1 MENPSFF
8 YSIQVDSEG
17 QMTNFFWADAKSR
30 MDYYYFGDVVCFDPT
45 YSTNKYD
52 MPFVPIVG
60 VNHHYQ
66 TVLFGGALLYYESE
80 DSFEWVMKTWMR
92 AMHGKAP
99 KVILTDQESAIGG
112 AIAHV
117 LPGTRHRYCLWHICR
132 NAMKN
137 LSNVSKEFVSEFNNC
152 LYGYETV
159 EQFEL
164 GWATMLKNHNL
175 DKNKWLS
182 TLYNKREHWASVYTR
197 NVFCADM
204 YTTQRS
210 ESINS
215 YFDGFLRRD
224 MPLCEFVRQYVR
236 AVVARREAK
245 NNMDYETIYTK
256 PVLRFRMCIEE
267 DATLVY
273 TKIIF
278 TKFQE
283 QLTECFSYS
292 HERVNKSGTLSTYQV
307 SRVGYAHKHRT
318 VIFDSFNKSAQ
329 CSCLLY
335 EFAGYLCR
343 HILKVFVVENVQN
356 LPTQHVLKRW
366 TKDAKFGPVV
376 FDQGEE
382 IVVDCQDMV
391 TVRYNKLCQDA
402 INIAVK
408 GSTSIS
414 VYNVAVQALHKALK
428 EIEEAIKSSQ
438 VNPDGQPDVT
448 QYEDITRQEEIV
460 ENRPNFRRPLKEPL
474 IVKRKGKPGRRK
486 SWVDALNRKP
496 KNKET
501 KGKRGSGSSPRLPAV
516 ELEIANSQ
524 DKQPRKRKKNKS
536 VALVNTNSQDK
547 NKRKE
552 KKSSNKGSFTEI
564 SSHQPEN
571 ADIRH
576 QPNEIDLNIDLTGH
590 SWVIFFSYI

>member
-1 MENPSFF
+1 
-8 YSIQVDSEG
+8 
-17 QMTNFFWADAKSR
+17 MT
-30 MDYYYFGDVVCFDPT
+30 
-45 YSTNKYD
+45 
-52 MPFVPIVG
+52 
-60 VNHHYQ
+60 
-66 TVLFGGALLYYESE
+66 
-80 DSFEWVMKTWMR
+80 
-92 AMHGKAP
+92 AMHDKAP
-99 KVILTDQESAIGG
+99 EVILTDQESAIGG

-117 LPGTRHRYCLWHICR
+117 LP
-132 NAMKN
+132 
-137 LSNVSKEFVSEFNNC
+137 EFVSEFNNC
-152 LYGYETV
+152 QTV

-182 TLYNKREHWASVYTR
+182 TLYNKREHWASLYTR
-197 NVFCADM
+197 DVFCADM

-224 MPLCEFVRQYVR
+224 MPLCEFFRQYVK
-236 AVVARREAK
+236 AVVARKEAE
-245 NNMDYETIYTK
+245 NDMDYETIYTK

-267 DATLVY
+267 EAALVY

-292 HERVNKSGTLSTYQV
+292 HERVNKSGTLSTYHV

-335 EFAGYLCR
+335 EIAGYLCR

-382 IVVDCQDMV
+382 IVADCQDMV
-391 TVRYNKLCQDA
+391 TVRYSKFCQDA

-408 GSTSIS
+408 GSTSIP

-460 ENRPNFRRPLKEPL
+460 ENQPNFRRPLKEPP

-486 SWVDALNRKP
+486 
-496 KNKET
+496 
-501 KGKRGSGSSPRLPAV
+501 LPTV
-516 ELEIANSQ
+516 ELEITNSQ
-524 DKQPRKRKKNKS
+524 DKQPKKRKKNKS
-536 VALVNTNSQDK
+536 VALINTNSQDK
-547 NKRKE
+547 QQKKRK
-552 KKSSNKGSFTEI
+552 KILRFMLLPIVTNPYILIWAT
-564 SSHQPEN
+564 
-571 ADIRH
+571 R
-576 QPNEIDLNIDLTGH
+576 
-590 SWVIFFSYI
+590 FSYLNGSKIPPREKPRFLKNDDAGIIDMLPSKPTFVTDDGRQMLVIKKN